1 MMHRTTRIA
10 VWVAVA
16 GAGLLAAHARL
27 VRPWALRWGATTEEA
42 ARPLPGDE
50 LVTKADYIA
59 TRAITIEAPPRDVW
73 PWLVQIGS
81 GRAGWYTYDRL
92 DNAGVPSATEIIPAL
107 QQLQVG
113 DLIPMVAGKD
123 IGVWVK
129 ELEPERR
136 MLWWDEQG
144 EYSWE
149 WLPEPIDPQTTRLLQ
164 RLRVTRHPWTRRML
178 YELVAANGDVVMQR
192 KLLRGIKQRAE
203 RLAAHHRN
211 RARCRSG
218 HEPGSA
224 APVRCRR
231 GRGRAGLWCLVGP
244 GVGPLRPCR
253 PRAPPARRTARPVPA
268 GPGGG
273 RIPPDKVRAP
283 AAITLAAAKETDLQ
297 SAPIAKGIFW
307 LRAVR
312 RCCGES
318 FRPQESRA
326 SSPRRWALGGGCWPR
341 SRTARS

>member
-1 MMHRTTRIA
+1 MGQGRGDSKVMHRTARIA
-10 VWVAVA
+10 VWVAVV
-16 GAGLLAAHARL
+16 GTGLLAAYAKL
-27 VRPWALRWGATTEEA
+27 VRPWALRWGATPEEA

-50 LVTKADYIA
+50 LVTKADYVA

-92 DNAGVPSATEIIPAL
+92 DNAGVPSATEIIPEL

-123 IGVWVK
+123 IGVRVK

-149 WLPEPIDPQTTRLLQ
+149 WVLEPADGRTRLIQ

-192 KLLRGIKQRAE
+192 KLLCGIKQRAE
-203 RLAAHHRN
+203 GLAAPHRTT
-211 RARCRSG
+211 G
-218 HEPGSA
+218 QE
-224 APVRCRR
+224 PVR
-231 GRGRAGLWCLVGP
+231 P
-244 GVGPLRPCR
+244 
-253 PRAPPARRTARPVPA
+253 
-268 GPGGG
+268 
-273 RIPPDKVRAP
+273 
-283 AAITLAAAKETDLQ
+283 
-297 SAPIAKGIFW
+297 
-307 LRAVR
+307 
-312 RCCGES
+312 
-318 FRPQESRA
+318 
-326 SSPRRWALGGGCWPR
+326 
-341 SRTARS
+341 